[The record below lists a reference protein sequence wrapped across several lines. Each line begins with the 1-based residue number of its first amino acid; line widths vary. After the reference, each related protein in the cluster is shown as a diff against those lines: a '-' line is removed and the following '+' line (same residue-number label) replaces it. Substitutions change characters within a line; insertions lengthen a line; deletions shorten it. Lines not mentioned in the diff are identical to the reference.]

1 MEREGAGSF
10 GLSFG
15 STCKGR
21 NPWVRQGRSGNRRL
35 NDKSRMN
42 GDVHVRFCEGAGVK
56 FPRATRPFEH
66 CILTYLDM
74 SRYNARMAAIKISSK
89 VEKEQW
95 QALQNL
101 AKESHQSIAGLL
113 TEAISDFVRKRR
125 LRPVVLDHL
134 DESMLENEELGKRLA
149 E

>member
-1 MEREGAGSF
+1 
-10 GLSFG
+10 
-15 STCKGR
+15 
-21 NPWVRQGRSGNRRL
+21 
-35 NDKSRMN
+35 
-42 GDVHVRFCEGAGVK
+42 
-56 FPRATRPFEH
+56 
-66 CILTYLDM
+66 
-74 SRYNARMAAIKISSK
+74 MAAIKISSK

-134 DESMLENEELGKRLA
+134 DESMRENEELGKRLA